1 MVMPGPV
8 QPEGREMAFNRW
20 GESARMPAERAVYDS
35 SETEWRPQTP
45 VRPRSFLVV
54 RLDFHLPGLR
64 RTAACSASI
73 AGRETNEGLTL
84 MQE

>member
-20 GESARMPAERAVYDS
+20 GEPARMPAERAVYDS

-45 VRPRSFLVV
+45 VKPLSFLIPG
-54 RLDFHLPGLR
+54 LYFHLLNLR

-73 AGRETNEGLTL
+73 AGREANEGLNL
-84 MQE
+84 MPG